1 MDIAQAVS
9 FHGKYPN
16 DQPRIQASELKR
28 SED

>member
-9 FHGKYPN
+9 FHGKYAG